1 MTTVIFFLCF
11 KVVYPLSTKCVRKS
25 YEYIFLTLKLSDEF
39 IFFQIRSFRIRLF
52 SLSFRRRSIIIVGK
66 TSKDKNLRR
75 RIEKKRKDPKKTL
88 LSFEDDDKTQQ
99 NKAPLTKRLIKRK
112 SQIKSSVV
120 VVCRHSCES
129 TRAR

>member
-1 MTTVIFFLCF
+1 
-11 KVVYPLSTKCVRKS
+11 
-25 YEYIFLTLKLSDEF
+25 LKLSDEF